1 MIFSACKSQY
11 LCYNPH
17 RNERSAVDMAVFVV
31 LHGNQWAVKTDNSE
45 RAYRVFDT
53 QAEATQCGIEVAK
66 NNHTELRIQDRDG
79 KFRRCNSYGNDPRSV
94 KDKNW

>member
-1 MIFSACKSQY
+1 MVKVEG
-11 LCYNPH
+11 ND
-17 RNERSAVDMAVFVV
+17 DMAVYVV

-45 RAYRVFDT
+45 RAYKVFDT
-53 QAEATQCGIEVAK
+53 QAEATKCGIEVAK
-66 NNHTELRIQDRDG
+66 NNHAELRIQDRDG

>member
-1 MIFSACKSQY
+1 
-11 LCYNPH
+11 
-17 RNERSAVDMAVFVV
+17 MAVFVV

-94 KDKNW
+94 KIETLKRKEKELIFIIKEKK